1 MATTLEII
9 QDALDRLCI
18 AQRPSTLDVTD
29 DTQRQMLALLNEE
42 GQNICLSFQWQAL
55 SVPVVTQA
63 ADDNRNLS
71 DQGAVDDLCPGLSRF
86 VDDCLYLNGRM
97 MPLLGPVDAQA
108 RTFLRAGGMS
118 VLYGFFIEQG
128 HLWITSPTT
137 AEQELRFAYISKN
150 WARAAQGNGI
160 DRLTQADDV
169 PLLDARLLTLG
180 VVWRWLSR
188 NGMPYQQEFL
198 NYDNAL
204 RSLQAV
210 DTPRGVISASGPHT
224 YDPRR
229 SLLGGVA
236 RPWA

>member
-18 AQRPSTLDVTD
+18 ARSPSTLDVTD
-29 DTQRQMLALLNEE
+29 DTQRQMLALLNET
-42 GQNICLSFQWQAL
+42 GQDLCLAFQWQAL
-55 SVPVVTQA
+55 TIPVVAPA
-63 ADDNRNLS
+63 ADDGNNLS
-71 DQGAVDDLCPGLSRF
+71 DQGEVATLCPGLSRF

-97 MPLLGPVDAQA
+97 MPLIGPMSVQN
-108 RTFLRAGGMS
+108 RTFMRAGGMAM
-118 VLYGFFIEQG
+118 LYGFFIEQG

-137 AEQELRFAYISKN
+137 SEQELRFAYISKN
-150 WARAAQGNGI
+150 WARDSQGSGI
-160 DRLTQADDV
+160 DRLTQETDV

-180 VVWRWLSR
+180 TVWRWLSR
-188 NGMPYQQEFL
+188 NGLPYQQEFL

-204 RSLQAV
+204 RVLQAA
-210 DTPRGVISASGPHT
+210 DTPRGIISASGPHT
-224 YDPRR
+224 YNPRR